1 MRNVE
6 KLFKLAQRYFTRSK
20 KEGKAAN
27 FYAMPTCEERERIFR
42 NIMKRLREDEE
53 ECLHIR

>member
-6 KLFKLAQRYFTRSK
+6 KLFKLAQKYFMRNK
-20 KEGKAAN
+20 REGKAAN

-42 NIMKRLREDEE
+42 NIMERLREDEE
-53 ECLHIR
+53 EYLHIR